1 MILLKDL
8 IPCMSSYYE
17 VVDLK
22 NNLIYSRGYY
32 IADYD
37 YCKVH
42 NMCIDELF
50 DGSPY
55 IKITIERGCYGA

>member
-1 MILLKDL
+1 MTLKDL
-8 IPCMSSYYE
+8 IPYMSSYYE
-17 VVDLK
+17 VIDLK
-22 NNLIYSRGYY
+22 RNLLYSRGYY
-32 IADYD
+32 TADYD

-42 NMCIDELF
+42 NICVDELF